1 MKGGPS
7 PDNTDEQEK
16 VKSEAFFGTLSFWGD
31 TTAGIRE
38 NKLVCSLL
46 YRS

>member
-16 VKSEAFFGTLSFWGD
+16 VKGEAFFGTLSFLGE
-31 TTAGIRE
+31 ILL
-38 NKLVCSLL
+38 LVLEKTN
-46 YRS
+46 